1 MKEEK
6 KIFGER
12 RRQLILQWLKESEAP
27 LTGLSWQRKRTS
39 AAK

>member
-6 KIFGER
+6 KILGER

-27 LTGLSWQRKRTS
+27 LTG
-39 AAK
+39 AE